1 MSYDIKVLR
10 KTEILGHELVY
21 RSDVEKCK
29 SEVFNAKYS
38 KWDAS
43 EFIPGGG
50 AVGAGAC
57 QMFEK

>member
-1 MSYDIKVLR
+1 MLR